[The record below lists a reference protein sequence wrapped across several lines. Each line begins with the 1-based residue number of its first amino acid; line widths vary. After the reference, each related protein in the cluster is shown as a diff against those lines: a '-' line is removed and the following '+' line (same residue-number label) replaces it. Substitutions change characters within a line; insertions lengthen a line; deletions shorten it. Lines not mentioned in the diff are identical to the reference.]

1 MAGRTY
7 AVDKLPKEKRDK
19 VRQELIDQT
28 SSLRAITGQYKLKS
42 KSNLSRY
49 RENVLA
55 GEIAE
60 QSTADKRDVV
70 QHFIERIDSKVD
82 QLEKVLRA
90 VDRELADQDGEYD
103 LSNAGKATPY
113 VRMLNDTVRTLSGII
128 KDVTQIQESI
138 RETAEIN
145 ARPEVLIAFICQVL
159 RDTGIER
166 EAVFE
171 RLRAI
176 RTDIN
181 SRKP

>member
-7 AVDKLPKEKRDK
+7 EVDKKPAKQKEKIKQD
-19 VRQELIDQT
+19 LIDHT
-28 SSLRAITGQYKLKS
+28 GSLRAIACRNDINRESLRRYK
-42 KSNLSRY
+42 N
-49 RENVLA
+49 NVLSN
-55 GEIAE
+55 EIAE
-60 QSTADKRDVV
+60 QSVADKRDVV

-103 LSNAGKATPY
+103 LSNAGKTTPY

-145 ARPEVLIAFICQVL
+145 ARPELFIAFICQVL
-159 RDTGIER
+159 RDSGIQS

-171 RLRAI
+171 RLRAV